1 MYSLGFAK
9 IGSPVKEVLHHLSIL
24 VFFLLSEWC
33 FGCSVPEFLSR
44 ANLNY
49 PGAVLY
55 EYHD

>member
-49 PGAVLY
+49 LGAVLY
-55 EYHD
+55 HD